1 MADGQDDGQELEP
14 DRGDAAVAVHRLQQG
29 LAVAGAVVSLPVVV
43 WGLQQ
48 MVGGLFVVTWLCA
61 AVPLLFLRAPK
72 GFVGACVTTG
82 LLLLGWG
89 VLGALAGMFL
99 FWPSALLL
107 LCAAF
112 ADPRRRPVAAK
123 VAGGFG
129 AVVAAAVVVG
139 CAVFAWQFYLTPAL
153 AEPHSYRAE
162 TTHESLQ
169 GLFRDEGA
177 TVRLKRLGATSVS
190 GSESDEGAY
199 LVVSFPDGLSLPER
213 EGLKSE
219 IARLPGIAGVGLCPV
234 SECG

>member
-1 MADGQDDGQELEP
+1 MDDGPEREP
-14 DRGDAAVAVHRLQQG
+14 DRKDAAAPVHGLQQG
-29 LAVAGAVVSLPVVV
+29 LAVASAVVSLPVVV

-48 MVGGLFVVTWLCA
+48 IVGGLFVLTWLGA

-123 VAGGFG
+123 VAGGVG
-129 AVVAAAVVVG
+129 ASVAAAVVVG
-139 CAVFAWQFYLTPAL
+139 CAVFAWQFYLAPVW
-153 AEPHSYRAE
+153 AEPHTYRAE
-162 TTHESLQ
+162 TTHASLQ
-169 GLFRDEGA
+169 GLFRDQEA

-199 LVVSFPDGLSLPER
+199 LVVRFPDGLSRPER
-213 EGLKSE
+213 DDLKFE
-219 IARLPGIAGVGLCPV
+219 IARLPGIVGVGLCPV